1 VVFRG
6 YTVPLVAYLKPVHG
20 AALEWPELVT
30 AAAIA
35 PRLPR
40 ELALARSQLLGWS
53 VPALVS

>member
-1 VVFRG
+1 
-6 YTVPLVAYLKPVHG
+6 VAYLKPVHG